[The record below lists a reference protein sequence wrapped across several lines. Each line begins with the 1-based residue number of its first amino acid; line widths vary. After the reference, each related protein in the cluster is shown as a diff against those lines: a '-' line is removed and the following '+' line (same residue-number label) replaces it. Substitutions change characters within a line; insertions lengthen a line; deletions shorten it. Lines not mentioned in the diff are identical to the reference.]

1 MCVYFLLAGTYRLPL
16 PWETVPDLGL
26 SSRTNVRDLR
36 FLAVLEMIPRGK
48 IPHFAH
54 HNTVSEG
61 RGNSCSMHRPRS
73 EKFCPIRVNRSPFK
87 EVEMAKIRSVVVEG
101 NREHGYRTVQ
111 VLFGTNFFLE
121 ITESDGRVSFLLGAH
136 HEAFKADAS
145 EAKGELEKYIK
156 EIMEKHP
163 ESVFE
168 EE

>member
-1 MCVYFLLAGTYRLPL
+1 
-16 PWETVPDLGL
+16 
-26 SSRTNVRDLR
+26 
-36 FLAVLEMIPRGK
+36 
-48 IPHFAH
+48 
-54 HNTVSEG
+54 
-61 RGNSCSMHRPRS
+61 
-73 EKFCPIRVNRSPFK
+73 
-87 EVEMAKIRSVVVEG
+87 MAKIRSVVVEG
-101 NREHGYRTVQ
+101 NREDGYKTVQ

-145 EAKGELEKYIK
+145 EAQGELEKYIK

>member
-1 MCVYFLLAGTYRLPL
+1 
-16 PWETVPDLGL
+16 
-26 SSRTNVRDLR
+26 
-36 FLAVLEMIPRGK
+36 
-48 IPHFAH
+48 
-54 HNTVSEG
+54 
-61 RGNSCSMHRPRS
+61 
-73 EKFCPIRVNRSPFK
+73 
-87 EVEMAKIRSVVVEG
+87 MAKIRSVVVEG
-101 NREHGYRTVQ
+101 NCEHGYKTVQ

>member
-1 MCVYFLLAGTYRLPL
+1 
-16 PWETVPDLGL
+16 
-26 SSRTNVRDLR
+26 
-36 FLAVLEMIPRGK
+36 
-48 IPHFAH
+48 
-54 HNTVSEG
+54 
-61 RGNSCSMHRPRS
+61 
-73 EKFCPIRVNRSPFK
+73 
-87 EVEMAKIRSVVVEG
+87 MAKIRSVVVEG
-101 NREHGYRTVQ
+101 NREDGYKTVQ

-136 HEAFKADAS
+136 YEAFKADAS

>member
-1 MCVYFLLAGTYRLPL
+1 
-16 PWETVPDLGL
+16 
-26 SSRTNVRDLR
+26 
-36 FLAVLEMIPRGK
+36 
-48 IPHFAH
+48 
-54 HNTVSEG
+54 
-61 RGNSCSMHRPRS
+61 
-73 EKFCPIRVNRSPFK
+73 
-87 EVEMAKIRSVVVEG
+87 MAKIRSVVVEG
-101 NREHGYRTVQ
+101 NRTDGYKTVQ

-121 ITESDGRVSFLLGAH
+121 ISENDGRVSFLLGAH